1 MTIPPL
7 PRRARGEENTRTQ
20 RKEDTK
26 RKLVDAA
33 EALIGQR
40 GYDDTTVTEIAK
52 LAGVVPS
59 LINTYFNGKAGL
71 LYAIIQR
78 HNEPQ
83 FEATRK
89 AATSPGTARE
99 RLERIISVWVEGDL
113 ARGKLAG
120 PLLALTWYWPPD
132 TEAQNLRDREAFFA
146 FVHDVL
152 RDGAK
157 AGEFRTL
164 PPETVSEVIY
174 AICIWSLRPGVFA
187 GASAAECVALAM
199 ARLDLLLKP

>member
-33 EALIGQR
+33 EALIRDR

-52 LAGVVPS
+52 RAGVVPS

-71 LYAIIQR
+71 LYAIVQR

-83 FEATRK
+83 FEATKR
-89 AATSPGTARE
+89 AAAFPGTARE
-99 RLERIISVWVEGDL
+99 RLERVISVWAEGDL
-113 ARGKLAG
+113 ARGRLLG
-120 PLLALTWYWPPD
+120 PLMALTWYWPPE
-132 TEAQNLRDREAFFA
+132 TEAQNLRDRQAFFT
-146 FVHDVL
+146 FVEDVL
-152 RDGAK
+152 RDGAA

-164 PPETVSEVIY
+164 PPEATCEVIFGLY
-174 AICIWSLRPGVFA
+174 TWSLRPGVFT
-187 GASAAECVALAM
+187 GATAADCVALAM